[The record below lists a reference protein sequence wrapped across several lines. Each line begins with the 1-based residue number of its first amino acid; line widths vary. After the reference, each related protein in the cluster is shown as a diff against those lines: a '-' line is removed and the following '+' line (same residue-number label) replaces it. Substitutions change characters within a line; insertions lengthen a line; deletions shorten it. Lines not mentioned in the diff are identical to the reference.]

1 MKMTDLKSENTKK
14 SLAKSLK
21 TLMKKKKFNKITIN
35 DIVKLSKVNRN
46 TFYYHFEDINALLKW
61 TFEQETFDFLK
72 TFDMTTDFEKAL
84 NFIMDYVEDNKHILN
99 CVTNSLGR
107 EQMKQFFSDNLK
119 DVVKMIIDASEK
131 ELNLTVNDDFK
142 KYLCNFYTEAIAGNL
157 LAYFKN
163 KETIDRNK
171 IVNYISIT
179 CKNAIPLILIEAN
192 KKLQ

>member
-1 MKMTDLKSENTKK
+1 MKITDLKSENTKK

-84 NFIMDYVEDNKHILN
+84 NFIIDYVEDNKHILN

-107 EQMKQFFSDNLK
+107 EQMKQFFSDDLK

>member
-1 MKMTDLKSENTKK
+1 MKITDLKSENTKK

-21 TLMKKKKFNKITIN
+21 ILIKKKKFNKITIN

-84 NFIMDYVEDNKHILN
+84 NFIIDYVEDNKHILN

-107 EQMKQFFSDNLK
+107 EQMKQFFSDDLK

>member
-35 DIVKLSKVNRN
+35 DIVKLSNVNRN

-72 TFDMTTDFEKAL
+72 TFDMTTDFQKAL
-84 NFIMDYVEDNKHILN
+84 NFIIDYVEDNKHILN

-107 EQMKQFFSDNLK
+107 EQMKQFFSDDLK

-131 ELNLTVNDDFK
+131 ELNLKVNDDFK

-163 KETIDRNK
+163 KETIDRKK

-192 KKLQ
+192 KKL

>member
-21 TLMKKKKFNKITIN
+21 ELMKKKKFTKITIN
-35 DIVKLSKVNRN
+35 DIVELSGVNRN

-61 TFEQETFDFLK
+61 MFEQETFDFLK

-84 NFIMDYVEDNKHILN
+84 NFIIDYVEDNKYILN
-99 CVTNSLGR
+99 CAANSLGR
-107 EQMKQFFSDNLK
+107 EQMKQFFSDDLV
-119 DVVKMIIDASEK
+119 DVVRMFIDSSEK
-131 ELNLTVNDDFK
+131 ELNLKVNDEFK

-163 KETIDRNK
+163 KETVDRKK

-179 CKNAIPLILIEAN
+179 CKNVIPLILIEAN
-192 KKLQ
+192 KIL

>member
-84 NFIMDYVEDNKHILN
+84 NFIIDYVEDNKHILN

-107 EQMKQFFSDNLK
+107 EQMKQFFSEDLK

-131 ELNLTVNDDFK
+131 ELNLKVNDDFK

>member
-61 TFEQETFDFLK
+61 TFVQETFDFLK

-84 NFIMDYVEDNKHILN
+84 NFIIDYVEDNKHILN

-107 EQMKQFFSDNLK
+107 EQMKQFFSDDLK

>member
-21 TLMKKKKFNKITIN
+21 ELMKKKKFTKITIN
-35 DIVKLSKVNRN
+35 DIVELSGVNRN

-61 TFEQETFDFLK
+61 MFEQETFDFLK
-72 TFDMTTDFEKAL
+72 TFDITTDFEKAL
-84 NFIMDYVEDNKHILN
+84 NFIIDYVEDNKYILN
-99 CVTNSLGR
+99 CAANSLGR
-107 EQMKQFFSDNLK
+107 EQMKQFFSDDLV
-119 DVVKMIIDASEK
+119 DVVKMFIDRSEK
-131 ELNLTVNDDFK
+131 ELNLKVNDDFK

-163 KETIDRNK
+163 KETVDRKK

-179 CKNAIPLILIEAN
+179 CKNVIPLILIEAN
-192 KKLQ
+192 KIL

>member
-21 TLMKKKKFNKITIN
+21 ILIKKKKFNKITIN

-84 NFIMDYVEDNKHILN
+84 NFIIDYVENNKHILN

-107 EQMKQFFSDNLK
+107 EQMKQFFSDDLQ
-119 DVVKMIIDASEK
+119 DVVKMLINASEK
-131 ELNLTVNDDFK
+131 ELNLKVNDDFK

-163 KETIDRNK
+163 KETIDRKK
-171 IVNYISIT
+171 IVSYISIT
-179 CKNAIPLILIEAN
+179 CKNAIPLILTEAN

>member
-35 DIVKLSKVNRN
+35 DIVKLSNVNRN

-61 TFEQETFDFLK
+61 TFDQETFDFLK
-72 TFDMTTDFEKAL
+72 TFDMTTDFQKAL
-84 NFIMDYVEDNKHILN
+84 NFIIDYVENNKHILN

-107 EQMKQFFSDNLK
+107 EQMKQFFSDDLK

-131 ELNLTVNDDFK
+131 ELNLKVNDDFK

-179 CKNAIPLILIEAN
+179 CKKAIPLILIEAN

>member
-21 TLMKKKKFNKITIN
+21 ELMKKKKFTKITIN
-35 DIVKLSKVNRN
+35 DIVELSGVNRN

-61 TFEQETFDFLK
+61 MFEQETFDFLK

-84 NFIMDYVEDNKHILN
+84 NFIIDYVEDNKYILN
-99 CVTNSLGR
+99 CVANSLGR
-107 EQMKQFFSDNLK
+107 EQMKQFFSDDLV
-119 DVVKMIIDASEK
+119 DVVRMFIDSSEK
-131 ELNLTVNDDFK
+131 ELNLKVNDDFK

-163 KETIDRNK
+163 KETVDRKK

-179 CKNAIPLILIEAN
+179 CKNVIPLILIEAN
-192 KKLQ
+192 KIL

>member
-21 TLMKKKKFNKITIN
+21 ILIKKKKFNKITIN

-84 NFIMDYVEDNKHILN
+84 NFIIDYVEDNKHILN

-107 EQMKQFFSDNLK
+107 EQMKQFFSDDLK

>member
-1 MKMTDLKSENTKK
+1 MKITDLKSENTKK

-21 TLMKKKKFNKITIN
+21 ILIKKKKFNKITIN

-84 NFIMDYVEDNKHILN
+84 NFIIDYVEDNKHILS

-107 EQMKQFFSDNLK
+107 EQMKQFFSDDLK

-131 ELNLTVNDDFK
+131 ELYLKVNDDFK

>member
-1 MKMTDLKSENTKK
+1 MKITDLKSENTKK

-84 NFIMDYVEDNKHILN
+84 NFIIDYVEDNKHILN

-107 EQMKQFFSDNLK
+107 EQMKQFFSDDLK

-131 ELNLTVNDDFK
+131 ELNLKVNDDFK

>member
-21 TLMKKKKFNKITIN
+21 ILMNKKKFNKITIN
-35 DIVKLSKVNRN
+35 DIVKLSEVNRN

-84 NFIMDYVEDNKHILN
+84 NFIIDYVEDNKHILN

-107 EQMKQFFSDNLK
+107 EQMKQFFSDDLK

-131 ELNLTVNDDFK
+131 ELNLKVNDDFK

-163 KETIDRNK
+163 KETIDRKK
-171 IVNYISIT
+171 IVSYISIT
-179 CKNAIPLILIEAN
+179 CKNTIPLILIEAN

>member
-35 DIVKLSKVNRN
+35 DIVKLSNVNRN

-72 TFDMTTDFEKAL
+72 TFDMTTDFQKAL
-84 NFIMDYVEDNKHILN
+84 NFIIDYVEDNKHILN

-107 EQMKQFFSDNLK
+107 EQMKQFFSDDLK

-131 ELNLTVNDDFK
+131 ELNLKVNDDFK

-192 KKLQ
+192 KML

>member
-84 NFIMDYVEDNKHILN
+84 NFIIDYVEDNKHILN

-107 EQMKQFFSDNLK
+107 EQMKQFFSDDLK